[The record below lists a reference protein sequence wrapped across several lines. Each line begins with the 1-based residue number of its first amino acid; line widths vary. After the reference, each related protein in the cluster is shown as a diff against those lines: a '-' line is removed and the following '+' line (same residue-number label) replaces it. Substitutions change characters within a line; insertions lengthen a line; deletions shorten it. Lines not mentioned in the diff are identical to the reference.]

1 MMPNWCSN
9 ELSITGEKAVLV
21 RFLEGLKAIPAS
33 YAEEKPITEPCYT
46 LNSYVPV
53 PAEIQAKPYSPDF
66 SLEISSLEQ
75 ECGYNWQSEQWGTKW
90 DCFADESFESEM
102 KGIWSKLDDQP
113 EGITSVTL
121 MFFSAWSPIDAW
133 LKKVGIQFP
142 ELTFELHYIEEGA
155 SFGGVLIVE
164 GDEVSE
170 RYYEDARI
178 YQFAE
183 DRAEL
188 TEIVEDFYCA
198 ALEYDLEN
206 EGLNVM
212 PSESDE
218 DAFQDWY
225 TGVSDLLNEQ
235 IDTYF
240 SGVIEAGYLTT
251 ETLFDLTMNHV
262 KRCLA
267 S

>member
-1 MMPNWCSN
+1 MPNWCSN
-9 ELSITGEKAVLV
+9 ELSISGEKAVLV
-21 RFLEGLKAIPAS
+21 RFLEGLKALPAS

-66 SLEISSLEQ
+66 SANIPSLQQ
-75 ECGYNWQSEQWGTKW
+75 ECGYNWQSKHWGTKW
-90 DCFADESFESEM
+90 DCFADSAFESEM
-102 KGIWSKLDDQP
+102 KGIWSELGAQP
-113 EGITSVTL
+113 EGIVSVTL

-133 LKKVGIQFP
+133 VKKVGRQFP
-142 ELTFELHYIEEGA
+142 ELTFELHYVEEGA
-155 SFGGVLIVE
+155 SFGGVLVVE
-164 GDEVSE
+164 GDEISE
-170 RYYEDARI
+170 RCYEDARI

-183 DRAEL
+183 DRADL
-188 TEIVEDFYCA
+188 TEIVEDFYYT

-251 ETLFDLTMNHV
+251 ETLFNLTMNHI

>member
-1 MMPNWCSN
+1 MPNWCSN
-9 ELSITGEKAVLV
+9 ELSISGEKAVLV
-21 RFLEGLKAIPAS
+21 RFLEGLKALPAS

-53 PAEIQAKPYSPDF
+53 PAEIQAKPYSPNF
-66 SLEISSLEQ
+66 SASIPSLQQ
-75 ECGYNWQSEQWGTKW
+75 ECGYNWQSEHWGTKW
-90 DCFADESFESEM
+90 DCFADSDFEFEM
-102 KGIWSKLDDQP
+102 KRIWSELGAQP
-113 EGITSVTL
+113 EGIVSVTL
-121 MFFSAWSPIDAW
+121 MFETAWSPIDAW
-133 LKKVGIQFP
+133 VKKVGMQFP
-142 ELTFELHYIEEGA
+142 KLTFELHYMGEGA
-155 SFGGVLIVE
+155 SFGGVLVVE

-170 RYYEDARI
+170 RFYDDARI

-183 DRAEL
+183 DRADL
-188 TEIVEDFYCA
+188 TEIVEDFYYA
-198 ALEYDLEN
+198 ALEYELES

-218 DAFQDWY
+218 NEFQDWF
-225 TGVSDLLNEQ
+225 TAVSDLLNEQ

-251 ETLFDLTMNHV
+251 ETLFNLTMNHV